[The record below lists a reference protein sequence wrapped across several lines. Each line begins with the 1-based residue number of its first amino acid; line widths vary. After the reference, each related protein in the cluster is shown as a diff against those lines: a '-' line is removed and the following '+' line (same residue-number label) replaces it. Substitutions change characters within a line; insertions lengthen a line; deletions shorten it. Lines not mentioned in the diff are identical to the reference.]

1 MLVDRLRGPPRLF
14 NGRRPENAEAQINKV
29 AEREGFEPPFTEQ
42 PKNFAERALS
52 CLRES

>member
-29 AEREGFEPPFTEQ
+29 AEREGFEPSG
-42 PKNFAERALS
+42 R
-52 CLRES
+52 REAKSLGKADFVEG